1 MPVWEYDIERCG
13 DFMSGL
19 RVGFSRVNITPMMGI
34 GLVGYFVPRYA
45 DGVLDELYIN
55 ALALEQGDTRALL
68 LTVDHCGIE
77 RGTVEDFAGAIT
89 EVTGIPADHI
99 LIHATH
105 SHTAPA
111 IIDPRKPPTMA
122 QEFVSVKP
130 DIELEYYTFIRRKL
144 CDAACFALADL
155 KDAKMGWGTGEAPNI
170 AFVRRFRM
178 KDGSVQ
184 TNPGVNNPNIDH
196 PIGDVDERVNVLRF
210 DREGGDS
217 VALVNFGV
225 HPDVVGGCKI
235 SGDWPNFVRDT
246 VERVF
251 DNTRCIFFNG
261 AQGDV
266 NHVNVHPTGGFGNG
280 LHPDFDG
287 ADRGYEHAKYMARV
301 VTAGVM
307 QTFDKVKYVDDVSLR
322 CLQRTIQV
330 ASNVPTPEQ
339 LPQAEYIN
347 NLHEAGR
354 DAELPYEGM
363 MLTTMVAEA
372 GRMIKLKNGPYSF
385 PMELSGLAIGPV
397 ALIGIPGEPFTGIG
411 RALKEA
417 ADWDVVL
424 PCCLTNG
431 SEGYFP
437 MQDAYDE
444 GGYESQS
451 SFFKAGV
458 AEFIIEEGTKLLSEL
473 HNK

>member
-1 MPVWEYDIERCG
+1 MNNL
-13 DFMSGL
+13 S
-19 RVGFSRVNITPMMGI
+19 VGFARVNITPMMGI
-34 GLVGYFVPRYA
+34 GIVGYFVPRFA
-45 DGVLDELYIN
+45 DGVLDDLYIN
-55 ALALEQGDTRALL
+55 ALALSDGDTRTLL

-77 RGTVEDFAGAIT
+77 RSTVADFAAHIT
-89 EVTGIPADHI
+89 EATGISADHI

-111 IIDPRKPPTMA
+111 IIDPSKPPTMA
-122 QEFVSVKP
+122 QEFASVKP
-130 DIELEYYTFIRRKL
+130 DIELEYYTFVRRKL
-144 CDAACFALADL
+144 VDAAQFALADL
-155 KDAKMGWGTGEAPNI
+155 KPARMGWGIGEAPNI

-210 DREGGDS
+210 DRESGDS
-217 VALVNFGV
+217 VVLVNFGD

-235 SGDWPNFVRDT
+235 SADWPGFVRTT
-246 VERVF
+246 VEKVF
-251 DNTRCIFFNG
+251 DNTHCICFNG

-266 NHVNVHPTGGFGNG
+266 NHVNVHPTGGYGNG

-301 VTAGVM
+301 ITGGVM
-307 QTFDKVKYVDDVSLR
+307 QAYDKVKYVEDTTLR
-322 CLQRTIQV
+322 CLQRTIRV
-330 ASNVPTPEQ
+330 ASNMPTAQQ
-339 LPQAEYIN
+339 LPEAERIN
-347 NLHEAGR
+347 ALHEAGR
-354 DAELPYEGM
+354 DSELPYEGM
-363 MLTTMVAEA
+363 MLTTVVAEA
-372 GRMIKLKNGPYSF
+372 GRMVKLKNGPESF
-385 PMELSGLAIGPV
+385 PMELSAVAIGPV
-397 ALIGIPGEPFTGIG
+397 ALIGLPGEPFTGVG
-411 RALKEA
+411 RGLKLAEG
-417 ADWDVVL
+417 WDVVL

-458 AEFIIEEGTKLLSEL
+458 AEFIIEEGAKLLNDL
-473 HNK
+473 RA